1 MVPKCLLLVIWF
13 SRANLTIRI
22 WMLSVNQKN
31 LNQVQYPL
39 PHSQSMY
46 EPISPESTTSSEKRS
61 RKPWSPPRI
70 KTLTEEDLEKYSIFD
85 VIMPLPGTDVAYP
98 GGMLGEKYRE
108 FLRADGLDPD
118 DFTRKQRLGAYNVR
132 LVLLNWKSQR
142 LHTPWII

>member
-1 MVPKCLLLVIWF
+1 MHE
-13 SRANLTIRI
+13 R
-22 WMLSVNQKN
+22 
-31 LNQVQYPL
+31 
-39 PHSQSMY
+39 
-46 EPISPESTTSSEKRS
+46 ISPESTTSSEKRS

-118 DFTRKQRLGAYNVR
+118 NFTRKQRSGAYNVHR
-132 LVLLNWKSQR
+132 VLLNWKLQR
-142 LHTPWII
+142 IHTPWII